1 MRKPSPPREPENMDD
16 ALFDARPFL
25 DALAQIM
32 NRIMREGQPRPH
44 DDDRQR

>member
-1 MRKPSPPREPENMDD
+1 MRKSPPPREPEDSDD

-32 NRIMREGQPRPH
+32 NRMMRETEPSPA
-44 DDDRQR
+44 DDH